1 MPVANDSAI
10 LDAIENRIKT
20 LTWVKKVES
29 ENIRLEFSEVHD
41 HEVPYV
47 QIYDN
52 GQSFTHQRGE
62 ILVDW
67 QIAVELA
74 LKASSTST
82 VNMRTL
88 LDKRQE
94 IEQVIGA
101 IPNLGIPGVIHVL
114 YLQNTPDLNL
124 VRPFYTTTLLFSV
137 QYRKKYVSEC

>member
-1 MPVANDSAI
+1 MPVANDSQI

-20 LTWVKKVES
+20 LAWVKKVES
-29 ENIRLEFSEVHD
+29 EEIKLEFSEIHD

-52 GQSFTHQRGE
+52 GQSITHQRGE

-74 LKASSTST
+74 LKSSSTST

-101 IPNLGIPGVIHVL
+101 QPNLGIAGVIHVL

>member
-10 LDAIENRIKT
+10 LDALENTVKGIA
-20 LTWVKKVES
+20 WVKKVES

-41 HEVPYV
+41 HEIPYV

-52 GQSFTHQRGE
+52 GQTFTHQRGE
-62 ILVDW
+62 VLVSW
-67 QIAVELA
+67 QVAVELA
-74 LKASSTST
+74 LKSSSESV

-94 IEQVIGA
+94 IEQAIGA
-101 IPNLGIPGVIHVL
+101 NVNLGIPGVINVT

-124 VRPFYTTTLLFSV
+124 VRPYYTTTLLFNV

>member
-1 MPVANDSAI
+1 MPVANDSSI
-10 LDAIENRIKT
+10 LDALENTVKT
-20 LTWVKKVES
+20 LSWVKKVES
-29 ENIRLEFSEVHD
+29 ENIRLEFTDIHD
-41 HEVPYV
+41 HEIPYI

-52 GQSFTHQRGE
+52 GQKITHQMGQV
-62 ILVDW
+62 LVNW

-74 LKASSTST
+74 LKSSSTGT

-101 IPNLGIPGVIHVL
+101 NVNLGIPGVINVT
-114 YLQNTPDLNL
+114 YMENTPDLNL
-124 VRPFYTTTLLFSV
+124 VRPFYTTTLLFNV

>member
-10 LDAIENRIKT
+10 LDAMENTVKT
-20 LTWVKKVES
+20 LAWVKKVES

-41 HEVPYV
+41 HEIPYV

-52 GQSFTHQRGE
+52 GQTFTHQMGQV
-62 ILVDW
+62 LVSW

-74 LKASSTST
+74 LKSSSEGV

-94 IEQVIGA
+94 IEQAIGA
-101 IPNLGIPGVIHVL
+101 NVNLGIPGVINVT

-124 VRPFYTTTLLFSV
+124 VRPFYTTTLLFRV
-137 QYRKKYVSEC
+137 QYRKKYVSDC

>member
-1 MPVANDSAI
+1 MPVANDSSI
-10 LDAIENRIKT
+10 LDALENTVKT
-20 LTWVKKVES
+20 LSWAKKVES
-29 ENIRLEFSEVHD
+29 ENIRLEFTDIHD
-41 HEVPYV
+41 HEIPYI

-52 GQSFTHQRGE
+52 GQKITHQMGQV
-62 ILVDW
+62 LVNW

-74 LKASSTST
+74 LKSSSSGT

-101 IPNLGIPGVIHVL
+101 NVNLGIPGVINVT
-114 YLQNTPDLNL
+114 YMENTPDLNL
-124 VRPFYTTTLLFSV
+124 VRPFYTTTLLFNV